1 MPPAFAISVILSAM
15 PIARLHNAFAA
26 APLALGLPSLKPV
39 NLTHP
44 ELSVLEGLK
53 MAHQKGPQSH
63 NQITILKRQ
72 KYGTAGKTEKVE
84 RPVAYKFRFEV
95 LEVEPAKTKNV
106 KTKNV
111 DAQKQTNLDSKH

>member
-1 MPPAFAISVILSAM
+1 MQ
-15 PIARLHNAFAA
+15 ARRDWKLHSSTWLRTFSIRSIESGDQHCY
-26 APLALGLPSLKPV
+26 PKKTGLSLKYG
-39 NLTHP
+39 
-44 ELSVLEGLK
+44 LSVLEGLK

-106 KTKNV
+106 KTENV